1 MHPAPACPSLA
12 CSTDPYCTSCAPG
25 KPDVCTMC
33 AMWNDTSNKLQW
45 GVDKASGKCVD
56 CRIKHCARQA
66 GGKEGILVCHGQV
79 C

>member
-1 MHPAPACPSLA
+1 
-12 CSTDPYCTSCAPG
+12 
-25 KPDVCTMC
+25 MC